1 MPKALSKLRTYFEG
15 QDFFDS
21 ALFQVAS
28 WSLLGSCVIIQIL
41 ASLSVPTDHFD
52 GAIQL
57 VGADLVR
64 RGKIPLVDFWHVYP
78 PMLDYMLAEAFRLFG
93 RTDLINKT
101 ISAVLYLGVIVTVAR
116 FFRRQT
122 SHLRPL
128 VPFMVLPVALV
139 IGLSI
144 SDASWPASA
153 LGLMALITYAGSADK
168 GQAGTGMIR
177 WTLVEAG
184 SLAGVAALFRV
195 NFGLYALAVMAT
207 DVLVSENRPYGSS
220 ALKDYLRRVIL
231 PLISVATP
239 FIFFNAAMYASIY
252 GTSTVSIVM
261 QMVGAAASVIKYRFI
276 DLPLTRTVG
285 FAAWPCV
292 WTFLR
297 IIYTSDCMP
306 SKALAA
312 LCPVPLLIGLIVAVR
327 HTPSVAIW
335 LPVFSGLVVLFLYYR
350 VLHFSRVEFCL
361 LLYFVCILHYYL
373 SRADSFHSHPVFP
386 VLALVLI
393 APLPVIANA
402 DSNVAFARRGFN
414 FVVLMGAISVVA
426 FRAGPT
432 PHFSFFMRG
441 VRSITSGAL
450 GLPVSDAE
458 RLAAGNIPWLEDY
471 ADLAQDDY
479 TRDELNVV
487 KFIRSESSIGDPIYV
502 GVRDH
507 SKFFA
512 NDVGIYW
519 LADRIPG
526 SRYIELEPSVAS
538 RPEVQRQIVSD
549 LLRNAVKLAVLRD
562 DSGED
567 RRFTADS
574 HLLDEFFATT
584 FKEVGRFGSFSVMER
599 TGQDSPR

>member
-1 MPKALSKLRTYFEG
+1 
-15 QDFFDS
+15 
-21 ALFQVAS
+21 
-28 WSLLGSCVIIQIL
+28 
-41 ASLSVPTDHFD
+41 
-52 GAIQL
+52 
-57 VGADLVR
+57 
-64 RGKIPLVDFWHVYP
+64 
-78 PMLDYMLAEAFRLFG
+78 MLNYMLAEAFRLFG

-101 ISAVLYLGVIVTVAR
+101 ISAVLYLGVIVTIAR

-153 LGLMALITYAGSADK
+153 LGLLALTTYAGSVDK
-168 GQAGTGMIR
+168 GQVGTGMIR

-184 SLAGVAALFRV
+184 ALAGIAALFRV

-207 DVLVSENRPYGSS
+207 DVLVSENCPYDSS
-220 ALKDYLRRVIL
+220 ALKDHLRRVLL
-231 PLISVATP
+231 PLISLATP
-239 FIFFNAAMYASIY
+239 FIFLNAAVYASIY
-252 GTSTVSIVM
+252 GTSTVSTVM
-261 QMVGAAASVIKYRFI
+261 QMVGAAASVIEYRFI
-276 DLPLTRTVG
+276 DLPLTRTMG
-285 FAAWPCV
+285 FVAWPCV
-292 WTFLR
+292 WAFLR
-297 IIYTSDCMP
+297 IIYTSDCLP
-306 SKALAA
+306 GKALAT

-327 HTPSVAIW
+327 QTPSVATW
-335 LPVFSGLVVLFLYYR
+335 LPVLSGLVVLFLYYR
-350 VLHFSRVEFCL
+350 VLHCSRAEFCL

-386 VLALVLI
+386 VLALLLI
-393 APLPVIANA
+393 APLPVIATA
-402 DSNVAFARRGFN
+402 DSNVGFARRGFN
-414 FVVLMGAISVVA
+414 FVVLMLISVVA

-432 PHFSFFMRG
+432 LHFSFFMRG

-450 GLPVSDAE
+450 RLPVSDAE
-458 RLAAGNIPWLEDY
+458 RLAAGNRQIPWLGDY

-487 KFIRSESSIGDPIYV
+487 KFIRRESSIGDPIYV

-526 SRYIELEPSVAS
+526 SRYIELEPGVAS

-562 DSGED
+562 DPGED
-567 RRFTADS
+567 RTFTPDS

-599 TGQDSPR
+599 TEQDSPR